1 MLNPFFNIRR
11 LCLAIF
17 TVCAI
22 LIPNYALA
30 MQQNIILLYT
40 NDVHCGVEDN
50 LGYAKVSQYKKDLME
65 INPNV
70 ILVDAGDSI
79 QGAPIGKLSEG
90 ESIINI
96 MNAVGYDF
104 AIPGNHEFDYG
115 MHRFLE
121 LVPQLHAGYYSS
133 NFINTKTN
141 KPVLPAYKI
150 FKFGD
155 KKVALIGVTTPESIT
170 ASTPAFFQDDKGNF
184 IYGFCEDNTGKK
196 LYKNV
201 QKTVN
206 AVRKQ
211 GVDYVILVG
220 HLGVNG
226 PAARWSSVAVAENT
240 NGIDAIIDG
249 HSHEI
254 IPSLVVKNKDHKD
267 VLITQTGTK
276 LQRLGKLTINPNGKI
291 SSELIYYI
299 SNTDPSITNVIDQE
313 KAKFAPIL
321 EKTIGHTSV
330 KLTTIDPKTNTR
342 LVRNGE
348 TNLGDFVTDAF
359 RTVLKTDVAIANGG
373 SIRTEI
379 PVGDFS
385 YNDILTAFPFGN
397 MCASIEVTGQQLLDA
412 LELGAMG
419 YPNEFGGFLQISGA
433 TYDINSKI
441 PSSVVIDEKGNF
453 ISVNGPYRVQNVK
466 INGTPLDL
474 NKKYS
479 LGGTSYILKNGGN
492 GMTMFKGSK
501 VLQDEV
507 YTDAD
512 TIIEYIQKNLNG
524 QIGDTYA
531 NPYGQNRINIIK

>member
-1 MLNPFFNIRR
+1 MLKLFFNFRR
-11 LCLAIF
+11 FCLAIF
-17 TVCAI
+17 TVLAV
-22 LIPNYALA
+22 LVPNYAFA

-50 LGYAKVSQYKKDLME
+50 LGYAKIAQYKKDLQE

-115 MHRFLE
+115 MQRFLE
-121 LVPQLHAGYYSS
+121 LAPKLHAGYYSS
-133 NFINTKTN
+133 NFINTKTK
-141 KPVLPAYKI
+141 KPVFPPYKI

-206 AVRKQ
+206 TVHKLGA
-211 GVDYVILVG
+211 DYVILVG

-240 NGIDAIIDG
+240 TGIDAIIDG

-254 IPSLVVKNKDHKD
+254 IPSLVVKNKNHKD
-267 VLITQTGTK
+267 VLITQAGTK
-276 LQRLGKLTINPNGKI
+276 LQRLGKMTINPNGKI
-291 SSELIYYI
+291 SSELIDNI

-321 EKTIGHTSV
+321 EKTIGSTNV

-359 RTVLKTDVAIANGG
+359 RAVLNTDVAVANGG

-379 PVGDFS
+379 PTGSFS

-397 MCASIEVTGQQLLDA
+397 MCVSIEVTGQQLLDA

-419 YPNEFGGFLQISGA
+419 YPNEFGGFMQISGA
-433 TYDINSKI
+433 TYEINSKI
-441 PSSVVIDEKGNF
+441 PSSVVVDEKGNF

-466 INGTPLDL
+466 INGVPLDL
-474 NKKYS
+474 NKKYT

-492 GMTMFKGSK
+492 GMTMFKGCK

-512 TIIEYIQKNLNG
+512 TLIDYIQKNLNG
-524 QIGDTYA
+524 TIGDNYA
-531 NPYGQNRINIIK
+531 NPYGQNRITIIK